1 VLTAYTFNFGNY
13 LRAQIVKGRHIGLE
27 EYSQNKWQQLFTDIK
42 KTECDLADL
51 DSWDSNEATPAQKSN
66 YAKLKDLVHSIGV
79 ASERRSEIWKHFL
92 KSNQL
97 EKELVK
103 VNPGI
108 TTIYESL
115 LREVERV
122 DCLTFSQIDEDIEA
136 YKFPDNY
143 LAHQSAEERAKQLLL

>member
-1 VLTAYTFNFGNY
+1 ML
-13 LRAQIVKGRHIGLE
+13 
-27 EYSQNKWQQLFTDIK
+27 TDIK
-42 KTECDLADL
+42 KTGCDLAEL
-51 DSWDSNEATPAQKSN
+51 DSWDSKDATPAQKSN
-66 YAKLKDLVHSIGV
+66 FAKLQELVHSIGV
-79 ASERRSEIWKHFL
+79 ASEQRSEIWKHFL

-122 DCLTFSQIDEDIEA
+122 DCLTFSQIDEDIQA

-143 LAHQSAEERAKQLLL
+143 LAHQPAEERARQLLL